1 MPSIDVAAAQ
11 HANRH
16 RTGAPDALT
25 PADIGASPSGHAHS
39 WDQITD
45 KPANSPPS
53 AHVAS
58 HAPGGSDPIA
68 PASIGAAPLYSGS
81 TGPAMPVESGSYTG
95 HVDEQTVPGVYRV
108 ASSAMN
114 ATNGYPPTPNTTGT
128 LVVQTSFSQ
137 AYLVQT
143 VYSNRNEVIWTR
155 ARAAGTWHPWVK
167 FATEQDT
174 GWREMPVDTW
184 IAESAFPNI
193 SKQRL
198 RRVGNTVWA
207 GLQFEYEAGSYS
219 YRPTATPVGFRPDL
233 SAFSASVS
241 GYSGDPI
248 QIGVF
253 GVNSSGTTFLRM
265 RSGISSGVNG
275 YFTTSWLTSDPWP
288 NTLPGTPV

>member
-1 MPSIDVAAAQ
+1 MPEIKAAAAIHSQ
-11 HANRH
+11 RHAA
-16 RTGAPDALT
+16 GGPDALT
-25 PADIGASPSGHAHS
+25 PADIGASPSGHSHS

-53 AHVAS
+53 AHAAS
-58 HAPGGSDPIA
+58 HATGGSDPIA

-114 ATNGYPPTPNTTGT
+114 ATNGYPPTPTSTGT
-128 LVVQTSFSQ
+128 LVVQSSFSS

-155 ARAAGTWHPWVK
+155 ARAAGTWHPWVQYQ
-167 FATEQDT
+167 TVQDT
-174 GWREMPVDTW
+174 GWREMPADEW
-184 IAESAFPNI
+184 ISTAAFPNI
-193 SKQRL
+193 TQQRL
-198 RRVGNTVWA
+198 RRIGNTVWA
-207 GLQFEYEAGSYS
+207 GLRFEYEADKFS
-219 YRPTATPVGFRPDL
+219 YRTSATPVGFRPDI

-241 GYSGDPI
+241 GYTGDPI

-253 GVNSSGTTFLRM
+253 GVNSSGTTFLRT
-265 RSGISSGVNG
+265 RPGIASSSTGF
-275 YFTTSWLTSDPWP
+275 FTTSWLTGNPWP
-288 NTLPGTPV
+288 TTLPGTPV